1 MSNRTA
7 TTLTRAAT
15 SPGSPRRVRHLRLV
29 PASPVVTYPCLSG
42 CEYAHEAS
50 DDYAEDVNDAG
61 HTCIV
66 TVGVVDT
73 AERAVVS
80 VVRWRSTTGAVER
93 PSVVIAGEGGG
104 DLRLDLGITGARALE
119 LAALLVRG
127 AELAAEIERQDD
139 GKAGA

>member
-1 MSNRTA
+1 M
-7 TTLTRAAT
+7 T
-15 SPGSPRRVRHLRLV
+15 SSLAPVMAPRPVRHLRLV
-29 PASPVVTYPCLSG
+29 RLTLGITYPCLSG
-42 CEYAHEAS
+42 CEYAHEAR
-50 DDYAEDVNDAG
+50 DDYAEDVDKAG

-80 VVRWRSTTGAVER
+80 VVRWRSTTGAVEQ

-104 DLRLDLGITGARALE
+104 DLRLDLGVIGAHALE

-127 AELAAEIERQDD
+127 AEVAAEIERQDV